1 MSYTPLHV
9 HSIFSNLDGLSKVE
23 DIVDRCIEIGAHGV
37 CISDHAFAT
46 SHYDLSTLCEKK
58 GIKPIFAVEGYLAPS
73 DNTKHEKIEGF
84 KDYYHITMIA
94 KTHIGYKNLM
104 RLIAD
109 SFMNGKYRKARTSL
123 EQLELNKEGIIVL
136 TACLG
141 GFPSQMLSAGRDEE
155 AYNWCRIMKE
165 IFGKENFFIE
175 LTNTNLEE
183 QFIVNRKLVKL
194 AEDLDLDV
202 IITPD
207 SHYTKKTD
215 WDYHR
220 AMVCININRPF
231 IPTGKEKEGDD
242 VDEGSM
248 FYTPGE
254 YFLKS
259 KDDLIKY
266 YEEFPN
272 IEEYFNNTNKI
283 ADSIEWIHL
292 DKEKKFPCEF
302 KDPNQELLNR
312 VFLALKSKIE
322 SGILAEEH
330 RDIYTSRIK
339 EELDTIIKM
348 GFSDYFI
355 EIQNI
360 VKWANDNGIT
370 TGPGRG
376 CFHEDAPIWRNGGLK
391 SIKDIVPGDM
401 LMSSDFTLQRV
412 IANVRYEIEE
422 ALTCISYKHFDNI
435 FYRVYSTCDH
445 KHLVI
450 AKASTPVAEEYY
462 PTDMKPFFLEA
473 CKIDPLFHA
482 LVTSDGSSR
491 DPSYQKI
498 IISDVHEI
506 KSGKYFVHDLM
517 MEGNNTFMIANH
529 FVHNS
534 GAGSFLN
541 FLLDITRVNP
551 LDYGL
556 LFARRYCVR

>member
-1 MSYTPLHV
+1 M
-9 HSIFSNLDGLSKVE
+9 KV
-23 DIVDRCIEIGAHGV
+23 IVEEQDYV
-37 CISDHAFAT
+37 N
-46 SHYDLSTLCEKK
+46 
-58 GIKPIFAVEGYLAPS
+58 IK
-73 DNTKHEKIEGF
+73 T
-84 KDYYHITMIA
+84 
-94 KTHIGYKNLM
+94 
-104 RLIAD
+104 
-109 SFMNGKYRKARTSL
+109 
-123 EQLELNKEGIIVL
+123 
-136 TACLG
+136 
-141 GFPSQMLSAGRDEE
+141 
-155 AYNWCRIMKE
+155 
-165 IFGKENFFIE
+165 IE
-175 LTNTNLEE
+175 LAE
-183 QFIVNRKLVKL
+183 KLGISV
-194 AEDLDLDV
+194 V
-202 IITPD
+202 ITPD
-207 SHYTKKTD
+207 SHYTRPD
-215 WDYHR
+215 DSDYHK
-220 AMVCININRPF
+220 AMVCINVNRPF
-231 IPTGKEKEGDD
+231 TPTGKEKEGDD

-259 KDDLIKY
+259 KDDLLKY
-266 YEEFPN
+266 YSKFEKH
-272 IEEYFNNTNKI
+272 EEYFNNTNAI

-312 VFLALKSKIE
+312 VFLALNSKIE
-322 SGILAEEH
+322 SGVLAEEH
-330 RDIYTSRIK
+330 KDIYTSRIK

-391 SIKDIVPGDM
+391 TIKDIVPGDM

-422 ALTCISYKHFDNI
+422 ELICITYKHFDNI
-435 FYRVYSTCDH
+435 FYRIYSTCDH
-445 KHLVI
+445 KHLVV
-450 AKASTPVAEEYY
+450 AKASTPVVEEYY
-462 PTDMKPFFLEA
+462 STDMKPFFLEA
-473 CKIDPLFHA
+473 SKIDPLFHA
-482 LVTSDGSSR
+482 LVTSNGSSKN
-491 DPSYQKI
+491 PSYEKI
-498 IISDVHEI
+498 SISDVYEI
-506 KSGKYFVHDLM
+506 KSGKYVVHDLM

-556 LFARRYCVR
+556 LFARMLNSGRAAYPQIGDILSSTTPP